1 MDIGTA
7 VAAALEPHPSIR
19 RVRLI
24 GSRANGRLH
33 DLSDWDFAVDTDD
46 FEAVSRDLPR
56 LVAPLRPLSEQW
68 DPYSS
73 YACYMLMLP
82 GPTKVDLL
90 FPDEKQEWA
99 PPWSASPTTLEA
111 IDRHFWDWILWLE
124 QKRRGDQS
132 ELLGKSLG
140 DMYELML
147 RPMGVTNPPA
157 SVSEAID
164 AYLKARGDLEEEFG
178 FNVPRDLEHEVRR
191 LVDRAS

>member
-1 MDIGTA
+1 MHAA
-7 VAAALEPHPSIR
+7 VHA
-19 RVRLI
+19 VRLV
-24 GSRANGRLH
+24 GSRAEGRAH
-33 DLSDWDFAVDTDD
+33 ERSDWDFAVETDE
-46 FEAVSRDLPR
+46 FVSVARDLHR
-56 LVAPLRPLSEQW
+56 MVATLRPLAEQW

-140 DMYELML
+140 DMYEFML

-164 AYLKARGDLEEEFG
+164 AYLKARADLEERFG
-178 FNVPRDLEHEVRR
+178 FNVSRDLEHEVRR
-191 LVDRAS
+191 LVNRAS

>member
-1 MDIGTA
+1 VDVARVVPALVGRNAA
-7 VAAALEPHPSIR
+7 VQA
-19 RVRLI
+19 VRLV
-24 GSRANGRLH
+24 GSRADGRTN
-33 DLSDWDFAVDTDD
+33 DLSDWDFVVVTHE
-46 FEAVSRDLPR
+46 FESVASDLHR
-56 LVAPLRPLSEQW
+56 LVAPLGPLSEQW

-99 PPWSASPTTLEA
+99 PPWSASLATLEA

-164 AYLKARGDLEEEFG
+164 AYLKARGDLEERFG

-191 LVDRAS
+191 LLDRAS